1 MSFSIDLK
9 SKLQSQYSSNII
21 DGFYQPVLRE
31 AKLYRRVS
39 AYFSSAGLDL
49 YIDGLEE
56 LAKNGGKVQF
66 IISKEI
72 SKYDFDRI
80 KDGYALQKEL
90 ESLKIS
96 ERNERLT
103 SETQK
108 KLGNLAFMIAMGH
121 ADVKI
126 ALTENG
132 IFHDKFGIISNEDE
146 NIFFNG
152 SVNETRGGMQTN
164 YESIS
169 VDVSWDN
176 SEFVQKR
183 INKSIER
190 FNRLW
195 TNTES
200 GVVVVDAS
208 ETTYQK
214 IAQYESQADIPQESL
229 QSHNE
234 DDEVITEKNTIF
246 FVLKNNRIIRVDN
259 SDEQLTSNDRKL
271 KKGRDLSIFFED
283 DNSMMIE
290 NISYKDVER
299 IIEITTVRAKRKNI
313 EVKVSEAVKQFITKN
328 KYSIEH
334 YKILGDVFKGNPNKF
349 PADKKIGFNEF
360 SEIVQNEV
368 ARPLYPIHLQAAYF
382 EYEMAR
388 VANFSVPGAGKTA
401 MILGVFAFLNRENV
415 SDNERIDRILVI
427 CPLNAFDSWK
437 HEYRAVFG
445 DKKELRVMDT
455 QKTKDFNEALNID
468 WGFSNL
474 IIVNYESLPS
484 YTNKLKSLID
494 HRTMLVFDEVHRIK
508 NPAGKRALKAL
519 DISKLA
525 KFKYVLTG
533 TPIPNTYQDIYNFLN
548 ILYPDEYNS
557 FFGWEV
563 NELINPKIRK
573 IREINRKLHPFFW
586 RTNKQDLKV
595 PAAEPDIIEVVQ
607 PSIQQLQL
615 AEMIYYKEKS
625 SLAKLIRLIQASTNP
640 SLINEKINYNEL
652 MSYDD
657 DGDVKGISKEEFYE
671 LLGEND
677 TEKNVVTQSSI
688 KNYELEQTV
697 KSPKFEKGI
706 ELVEKLVSENKKV
719 LIWGIFVNTL
729 IKIERALIRKGIKVN
744 LVYGGTDKNERA
756 DLINEFRY
764 GAVQVLVSNPQTL
777 GESISLHES
786 VHDAVYFE
794 YDFNLTFMLQSRD
807 RIHRLGLK
815 EDQYTRYYYL
825 QTDSEDARSSRPG
838 FIDEKIYSRLKD
850 KEDLM
855 YKAID
860 GTLPVEYSDD
870 EIREAI
876 KIIDEE
882 RIRIKSGE

>member
-1 MSFSIDLK
+1 MSFSINLK

-246 FVLKNNRIIRVDN
+246 
-259 SDEQLTSNDRKL
+259 
-271 KKGRDLSIFFED
+271 
-283 DNSMMIE
+283 
-290 NISYKDVER
+290 
-299 IIEITTVRAKRKNI
+299 
-313 EVKVSEAVKQFITKN
+313 
-328 KYSIEH
+328 
-334 YKILGDVFKGNPNKF
+334 
-349 PADKKIGFNEF
+349 
-360 SEIVQNEV
+360 
-368 ARPLYPIHLQAAYF
+368 
-382 EYEMAR
+382 
-388 VANFSVPGAGKTA
+388 
-401 MILGVFAFLNRENV
+401 
-415 SDNERIDRILVI
+415 
-427 CPLNAFDSWK
+427 
-437 HEYRAVFG
+437 
-445 DKKELRVMDT
+445 
-455 QKTKDFNEALNID
+455 LNI
-468 WGFSNL
+468 
-474 IIVNYESLPS
+474 
-484 YTNKLKSLID
+484 NK
-494 HRTMLVFDEVHRIK
+494 V
-508 NPAGKRALKAL
+508 
-519 DISKLA
+519 
-525 KFKYVLTG
+525 
-533 TPIPNTYQDIYNFLN
+533 
-548 ILYPDEYNS
+548 
-557 FFGWEV
+557 
-563 NELINPKIRK
+563 
-573 IREINRKLHPFFW
+573 
-586 RTNKQDLKV
+586 
-595 PAAEPDIIEVVQ
+595 
-607 PSIQQLQL
+607 
-615 AEMIYYKEKS
+615 
-625 SLAKLIRLIQASTNP
+625 
-640 SLINEKINYNEL
+640 
-652 MSYDD
+652 
-657 DGDVKGISKEEFYE
+657 
-671 LLGEND
+671 
-677 TEKNVVTQSSI
+677 
-688 KNYELEQTV
+688 
-697 KSPKFEKGI
+697 
-706 ELVEKLVSENKKV
+706 
-719 LIWGIFVNTL
+719 
-729 IKIERALIRKGIKVN
+729 
-744 LVYGGTDKNERA
+744 
-756 DLINEFRY
+756 
-764 GAVQVLVSNPQTL
+764 
-777 GESISLHES
+777 
-786 VHDAVYFE
+786 
-794 YDFNLTFMLQSRD
+794 
-807 RIHRLGLK
+807 
-815 EDQYTRYYYL
+815 
-825 QTDSEDARSSRPG
+825 
-838 FIDEKIYSRLKD
+838 
-850 KEDLM
+850 
-855 YKAID
+855 
-860 GTLPVEYSDD
+860 
-870 EIREAI
+870 
-876 KIIDEE
+876 
-882 RIRIKSGE
+882 